1 MTYFTALLAFGIIGS
16 AILWAVCSSR
26 RFSGHGKPTALVPFS
41 GIWSIKALHSVT
53 AVPRTALFLNR
64 SENIDISIDK
74 LSTII
79 SLVSSSIIT
88 TYSLSQIGY
97 IKHYSHAS
105 HKPALRAATVLAY
118 ATLICLFMFYH
129 ANMFLFCLGAGM
141 PVLFVGFIWPNPD
154 HHTSFRAFMPE
165 VTEPLPVLSII
176 RPVVTLPAKRSSYL
190 PTGIR

>member
-1 MTYFTALLAFGIIGS
+1 MHFTALLAFGIIGS
-16 AILWAVCSSR
+16 AILCAVCASC
-26 RFSGHGKPTALVPFS
+26 RFSGLGKPMALVPVS
-41 GIWSIKALHSVT
+41 GIWSIKASHSVT

-105 HKPALRAATVLAY
+105 HKPALHAATLLAC
-118 ATLICLFMFYH
+118 ATLISLFMFYH
-129 ANMFLFCLGAGM
+129 ANMFLFCLGVGM
-141 PVLFVGFIWPNPD
+141 PVLFVGFIWPNPN
-154 HHTSFRAFMPE
+154 HKAFSRVIMPK
-165 VTEPLPVLSII
+165 VTEFLPVSSITGF
-176 RPVVTLPAKRSSYL
+176 VVTTSAKCFRHL
-190 PTGIR
+190 PTGIQ